1 MATNLPPPL
10 NFPNFRAEKCIWR
23 AIFFLSHNTKL
34 CVKSFA
40 KRKTTHE
47 FQVVSRCKSA
57 VAGNIGFAVFA
68 KSFATLLFEY
78 ITKEN
83 REVGIALGQ

>member
-1 MATNLPPPL
+1 M
-10 NFPNFRAEKCIWR
+10 
-23 AIFFLSHNTKL
+23 SHNTKL

-57 VAGNIGFAVFA
+57 EAENIYFEVLA
-68 KSFATLLFEY
+68 KSFANLLFEH

-83 REVGIALGQ
+83 REVGVALRKAELASNVGTLVVVP

>member
-1 MATNLPPPL
+1 M
-10 NFPNFRAEKCIWR
+10 
-23 AIFFLSHNTKL
+23 SHNTKL

-57 VAGNIGFAVFA
+57 EAENIYFAVLA
-68 KSFATLLFEY
+68 KSFATLLFEH
-78 ITKEN
+78 ISEEN
-83 REVGIALGQ
+83 RKICIAFRQAELMTNVSTLVIVSWLACVGLDILAL